1 MRKLILAA
9 AVLALFVMP
18 ALADMEVQMHSTGGG
33 SPYVATVRDVAI
45 PGHAVGTS
53 FDTFCLEEV
62 EYFYEGHTYH
72 LTLDPYAI
80 RGGTDSDSTMG
91 DGKDY
96 VDIRT
101 AWLYGNYLAS
111 TGGVSAYSANQIQD
125 VIWYIEAEK
134 SLSSLTTPEKDLLA
148 LADAGGAVWGTDF
161 HGVMAMNLFGNSGDF
176 NPAQSQLVQV
186 PTVVE
191 VPAPGAVLLGA
202 LGLGLVGLIR
212 NRRKA

>member
-9 AVLALFVMP
+9 AVLALFTLP
-18 ALADMEVQMHSTGGG
+18 ALADMQVQMRSTGGG
-33 SPYVATVRDVAI
+33 SPYVATVRVTAI

-62 EYFYEGHTYH
+62 EYFYEGNTYH

-80 RGGTDSDSTMG
+80 RGGTDSDSTSG

-111 TGGVSAYSANQIQD
+111 TGGVSAYTANEIQD

-134 SLSSLTTPEKDLLA
+134 SLSSLTSDENNLLA
-148 LADAGGAVWGTDF
+148 LANAGSAAWGTDF
-161 HGVMAMNLFGNSGDF
+161 HGVMAMNLYGNPGDF
-176 NPAQSQLVQV
+176 NPAQSQLVQ
-186 PTVVE
+186 

>member
-9 AVLALFVMP
+9 AVLALFTLP

-45 PGHAVGTS
+45 PGHPVGTS

-91 DGKDY
+91 DNKDY

-134 SLSSLTTPEKDLLA
+134 SSLTLQEQALLG
-148 LADAGGAVWGTDF
+148 LANAGGAAWGTDL
-161 HGVMAMNLFGNSGDF
+161 HGVMAMNLYGNPGDF
-176 NPAQSQLVQV
+176 SPAQSQLVQV

>member
-1 MRKLILAA
+1 
-9 AVLALFVMP
+9 
-18 ALADMEVQMHSTGGG
+18 
-33 SPYVATVRDVAI
+33 
-45 PGHAVGTS
+45 
-53 FDTFCLEEV
+53 V

-80 RGGTDSDSTMG
+80 RGGTDSDLTMG
-91 DGKDY
+91 DDGKDY

-111 TGGVSAYSANQIQD
+111 TGGVRDYSANQIQD

-134 SLSSLTTPEKDLLA
+134 SSLTSQEQGLLT
-148 LADAGGAVWGTDF
+148 LANAGGAVWGTDF
-161 HGVMAMNLFGNSGDF
+161 HGVMAMNLYGNSGDF

>member
-1 MRKLILAA
+1 
-9 AVLALFVMP
+9 
-18 ALADMEVQMHSTGGG
+18 
-33 SPYVATVRDVAI
+33 
-45 PGHAVGTS
+45 
-53 FDTFCLEEV
+53 V

-72 LTLDPYAI
+72 VTLDPYAI
-80 RGGTDSDSTMG
+80 LGGTDSDLTMG

-101 AWLYGNYLAS
+101 AWLYGNYLAA
-111 TGGVSAYSANQIQD
+111 TGGVNAYTANEIQD
-125 VIWYIEAEK
+125 VIWFIEAEK
-134 SLSSLTTPEKDLLA
+134 SSLTLREGNLLK
-148 LADAGGAVWGTDF
+148 LAEDGGAEWGTDF
-161 HGVMAMNLFGNSGDF
+161 HGVMAMNLYGNPGDF